1 MKVPNIRLFLTLAFL
16 LFSCTVLAQEK
27 GREVEIRKNVK
38 LVEMSPAPETPDDLI
53 KEYQTFLPMLIQ
65 SLKESTTDQ
74 SDECTLTLRVNAG
87 FKAVGAAKIKRPT
100 ADITAFRKNAKT
112 EYSGRLILYSYITS
126 GPVSKE
132 EASQFLKKQILDVA
146 ECH

>member
-1 MKVPNIRLFLTLAFL
+1 MYFFNTRNFLTLTFL
-16 LFSCTVLAQEK
+16 LLSCTVWAQS

-38 LVEMSPAPETPDDLI
+38 LVELQPMAETPEDLV
-53 KEYQTFLPMLIQ
+53 KDYQAFLPMLIQ
-65 SLKESTTDQ
+65 SLKESTVDQ
-74 SDECTLTLRVNAG
+74 PDECALTLRVNAG
-87 FKAVGAAKIKRPT
+87 FKVVGATKIKRPT

-112 EYSGRLILYSYITS
+112 EYTGRFILYSYINS

-132 EASQFLKKQILDVA
+132 ETSQFLKKQILDVA

>member
-1 MKVPNIRLFLTLAFL
+1 MRFPNIRLFLAFAFL
-16 LFSCTVLAQEK
+16 LFSCTIWAQEK
-27 GREVEIRKNVK
+27 GRDVEIRKNVK
-38 LVEMSPAPETPDDLI
+38 LVEMPPAAETPDDLV
-53 KEYQTFLPMLIQ
+53 KNYKDLMPMLIQ

-74 SDECTLTLRVNAG
+74 TDECALTVRVSAG
-87 FKAVGAAKIKRPT
+87 FKVVGAAKIKRPT
-100 ADITAFRKNAKT
+100 ADITAFRKNAKS

-132 EASQFLKKQILDVA
+132 ETSQFLKKQILDVA